1 MLVYGKNERFISNG
15 RVGNVLIGLLED
27 DLAIQEMLRLLLQ
40 SEGHAVAIYASAEEC
55 LADLRV
61 DGPQTGCAVPNLV
74 IIDLH
79 LAKSISGMEV
89 IERIRAN
96 PRLSNLPL
104 VLMTAATHVD
114 KQELERLH
122 ATLLTKPFDVDEVL
136 QLVEDLPGR
145 IP

>member
-1 MLVYGKNERFISNG
+1 MLVYGENEHFISNG

-40 SEGHAVAIYASAEEC
+40 SEGHEVAIYASADEC

-61 DGPQTGCAVPNLV
+61 DESQASCAAPDLV

-96 PRLSNLPL
+96 PRLSGLPL
-104 VLMTAATHVD
+104 VLMTAAAHVD

-136 QLVEDLPGR
+136 RLVDDLPGHTT
-145 IP
+145 